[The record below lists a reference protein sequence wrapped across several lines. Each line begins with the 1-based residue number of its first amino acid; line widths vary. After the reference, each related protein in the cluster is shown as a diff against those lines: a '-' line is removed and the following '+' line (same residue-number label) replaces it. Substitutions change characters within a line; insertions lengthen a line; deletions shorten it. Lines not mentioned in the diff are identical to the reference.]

1 MPFDLKLTT
10 PEGVR
15 LEAEAEFVL
24 VPGAEGDIGVLPGHS
39 PLLSPMRLGHVVAT
53 VGGGTRR
60 FSVSGGFVEIHPD
73 SVLILAETAE
83 AADDVDV
90 DRARA
95 ARERERDRP
104 KIRLPETT
112 RARRDEGSAATAN
125 APAGDLPEP
134 YPRSPGELG
143 RAMERCSRGRLGG
156 ALRRV
161 QVARY
166 P

>member
-95 ARERERDRP
+95 ARERAE
-104 KIRLPETT
+104 KRLEEPSHDTDVA
-112 RARRDEGSAATAN
+112 RA
-125 APAGDLPEP
+125 
-134 YPRSPGELG
+134 
-143 RAMERCSRGRLGG
+143 
-156 ALRRV
+156 
-161 QVARY
+161 QVALARALNRLSLAESDH
-166 P
+166 